1 MTRTARKGIRILL
14 MLMKDQQGGETLE
27 YALVAGLIVVG
38 AMATIACV
46 GTKLLNRWT
55 SINNSI

>member
-14 MLMKDQQGGETLE
+14 MLMKDQQGGEALE
-27 YALVAGLIVVG
+27 YALVAGMIVIG

-46 GTKLLNRWT
+46 GTKLVARW
-55 SINNSI
+55 SSLNNSM

>member
-14 MLMKDQQGGETLE
+14 MLMKDQQGGEALE
-27 YALVAGLIVVG
+27 YALVAGMIVVG

-46 GTKLLNRWT
+46 GTKLVARW
-55 SINNSI
+55 SSLNNSM